1 MVMVLD
7 TVGLPS
13 EAVSLILTVDWL
25 LDRWIVFVV
34 VSQSILDIYPGS
46 ELPSMCWVT
55 PLVLE

>member
-25 LDRWIVFVV
+25 LDRWVVFVV
-34 VSQSILDIYPGS
+34 VSQSILGIYPGS
-46 ELPSMCWVT
+46 EQQSMCWVT